1 MTNYPLRLP
10 EHIMSAA
17 KELAAKNGASLNQFL
32 GTIIAE
38 KVGEMQAFDYIERRA
53 ARGNIQVALAV
64 LAKAPDRPP
73 LPGDEI
79 KPVN

>member
-10 EHIMSAA
+10 DHVMSAA

-32 GTIIAE
+32 GSIIAQ
-38 KVGEMQAFDYIERRA
+38 KVGEMHAFDYIERRA
-53 ARGNIQVALAV
+53 ARGNVEAALAV
-64 LAKAPDRPP
+64 LAKAPERPP

-79 KPVN
+79 KSSN

>member
-32 GTIIAE
+32 GSIIAE
-38 KVGEMQAFDYIERRA
+38 RIGEMRAFDYIERRA
-53 ARGNIQVALAV
+53 ERGNAEAALAI
-64 LAKAPDRPP
+64 LARAPDLPP

-79 KPVN
+79 EYSN